1 MARDLTKGGLPRP
14 SAPVWRNYVE
24 EWDRALRAAN
34 RPRTTRYNYELAVCQ
49 LAEFIAGDELRKFR
63 LRDGELADVEEE
75 SDAAEDPTDV
85 QRKHIRWFL
94 AWMIETRSAST
105 ALNKYKSLQQF
116 FRYLV
121 DEEEMSRHPMA
132 RIPQPSVPQKL
143 VPVVA
148 DDELSALLAT
158 CSGKSFIDR
167 RDTAIIRLLMDTGA
181 RLSEVTLLDV
191 DDLDLRLDLIRV
203 RGKGDKQ
210 RAVPFG
216 EKTGQALTRYLRVRA
231 RHKAAN
237 SSALFLR
244 ERGVARLEPNGVKIM
259 LRRRGEQAGI
269 SRMHAHRLRHTLAHE
284 WQLAGGNETDLMAIM
299 GWDSPEMLR
308 RYGRSAAAVRAQAS
322 HRALDLGNRV

>member
-1 MARDLTKGGLPRP
+1 MTKGGLPRP
-14 SAPVWRNYVE
+14 SAPVWRTYLE

-34 RPRTTRYNYELAVCQ
+34 RPHTTRYNYELAACQ
-49 LAEFIAGDELRKFR
+49 LADFLAGDELPKFLAR
-63 LRDGELADVEEE
+63 SGELRDSEAE

-116 FRYLV
+116 FKYLV
-121 DEEEMSRHPMA
+121 DEEEMNRHPMA
-132 RIPQPSVPQKL
+132 RIPQPTVAQKL

-148 DDELSALLAT
+148 DDEIAQLLAT
-158 CSGKSFIDR
+158 CSGKTFVDR

-181 RLSEVTLLDV
+181 RLSEVTLLNL

-210 RAVPFG
+210 RAIPFG
-216 EKTGQALTRYLRVRA
+216 EKTGQTMTRYLRARA
-231 RHKAAN
+231 RHKATN
-237 SSALFLR
+237 STALFLP
-244 ERGVARLEPNGVKIM
+244 ERGSARLQPNGVKIM

-269 SRMHAHRLRHTLAHE
+269 SHMHAHRLRHTLAHE

-308 RYGRSAAAVRAQAS
+308 RYGKSAAGVRAQTS
-322 HRALDLGNRV
+322 HRQLGLGNRV